1 VSFSPAAEAVRRRVL
16 SRPSLA
22 FYMWH
27 VLPLGA
33 FAGLRVERLDPGACV
48 VRLPGG
54 WRTRNPFGST
64 YFAAQAM
71 AAELSTGA
79 PALVLR
85 ADAKRSIS
93 MLPVGMLV
101 RYTKRLVGPAR
112 FSCEDVPALADVIA
126 RASASDEPHTL
137 VARSTGRDAQG
148 ETVSEFELT
157 WSFKRRPALTAA

>member
-27 VLPLGA
+27 MLPLAA
-33 FAGLRVERLDPGACV
+33 FAGLRVVRLDAEACV

-85 ADAKRSIS
+85 ADSPRSIS
-93 MLPVGMLV
+93 MLPVALQV
-101 RYTKRLVGPAR
+101 RYTKRLVGPAT
-112 FSCEDVPALADVIA
+112 FTCEDVPRLAHVIA
-126 RASASDEPHTL
+126 SAAASDEATTL
-137 VARSTGRDAQG
+137 IARSTGRNAQG

-157 WSFKRRPALTAA
+157 WSFRRRALSAP